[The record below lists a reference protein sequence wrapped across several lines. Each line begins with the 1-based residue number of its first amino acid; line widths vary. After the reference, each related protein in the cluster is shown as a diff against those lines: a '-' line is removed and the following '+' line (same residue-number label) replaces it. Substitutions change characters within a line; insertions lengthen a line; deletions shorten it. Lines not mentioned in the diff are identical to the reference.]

1 MVKIIQRKSDNQYLV
16 SAQNDIWTENVSEAF
31 EMNIFESEEA
41 KVALSNKYAEGDL
54 KEILNFQ
61 KTKIASKEEKK
72 LIRNLFKK

>member
-16 SAQNDIWTENVSEAF
+16 SAQNDTWSENLSEAF
-31 EMNIFESEEA
+31 EMNIIESEEA
-41 KVALSNKYAEGDL
+41 KVDLSNKYTEGDL